1 MLCKLT
7 VCVTPWIL
15 SEPGAVATGSFGQP
29 VFQLLTMETAVE
41 KLAAICILVISL
53 SHIIQPGA
61 WAEFFIMLRE
71 KGKVG
76 SLLCGLLHF
85 PLGVIIVAFHNVWH
99 GLPIVVTIMGWG
111 LLLKSVLYLIYPK
124 HGMRMLAR
132 VSVER
137 SWEFVVA
144 GVMGV
149 VISGLIFFS
158 LLR

>member
-1 MLCKLT
+1 
-7 VCVTPWIL
+7 
-15 SEPGAVATGSFGQP
+15 
-29 VFQLLTMETAVE
+29 METAVE
-41 KLAAICILVISL
+41 KLAAICILVTGL
-53 SHIIQPGA
+53 SHIIQPRA

-76 SLLCGLLHF
+76 SILAGLLHF

-111 LLLKSVLYLIYPK
+111 LLLKSVLYLIYPT

-132 VSVER
+132 VSLER

-149 VISGLIFFS
+149 VVSGLIIYS
-158 LLR
+158 LLSR

>member
-1 MLCKLT
+1 
-7 VCVTPWIL
+7 
-15 SEPGAVATGSFGQP
+15 
-29 VFQLLTMETAVE
+29 METAVE

-53 SHIIQPGA
+53 SHIIQPRD

-85 PLGVIIVAFHNVWH
+85 PLGIIIVSFHNVWH
-99 GLPIVVTIMGWG
+99 GFPIVVTIMGWG
-111 LLLKSVLYLIYPK
+111 FLLKSVLYLVYPT

-132 VSVER
+132 VSLER

-149 VISGLIFFS
+149 LISGVIFFS
-158 LLR
+158 LLTR

>member
-1 MLCKLT
+1 M
-7 VCVTPWIL
+7 
-15 SEPGAVATGSFGQP
+15 A
-29 VFQLLTMETAVE
+29 TAVE
-41 KLAAICILVISL
+41 KLAAICILVTSL
-53 SHIIQPGA
+53 SHIIQPRA
-61 WAEFFIMLRE
+61 WADFFIMLRE

-111 LLLKSVLYLIYPK
+111 FLLKSVLYLVYPE

-132 VSVER
+132 VSIER

-144 GVMGV
+144 GVIGV
-149 VISGLIFFS
+149 VVSGLIFFS
-158 LLR
+158 LLSR

>member
-1 MLCKLT
+1 
-7 VCVTPWIL
+7 
-15 SEPGAVATGSFGQP
+15 
-29 VFQLLTMETAVE
+29 METAVE
-41 KLAAICILVISL
+41 KLAAICILVTSL
-53 SHIIQPGA
+53 SHIIQPRS
-61 WAEFFIMLRE
+61 WAEFFIMLRA

-111 LLLKSVLYLIYPK
+111 LLLKSILYLIYPS

-132 VSVER
+132 VSLER

-149 VISGLIFFS
+149 VVSGLIIFS
-158 LLR
+158 LLSR